1 VNLIRLSSQ
10 LRREIKANP
19 GKATLLAGLLVVALY
34 YWIPLVGKW
43 VGGSKDLEL
52 VRAKAI
58 TEGGLNA
65 PKGNPVSRGATNPP
79 NLGSGSS
86 PNLSPA
92 AQGSGKT
99 PESMPPWDQ
108 LVQWRQ
114 ADLRTRPVPWTA
126 DRRDPFQPPPAGSL
140 WEAKDRSPKGKTD
153 RNRSSDNSIQE
164 PPEEFQIELSSIV
177 VGPSRRLALING
189 RPYQEGDTLVIA
201 KQGQQWQFRL
211 SRILPTGI
219 LLQWNDRQY
228 EVSLPRS
235 SSNVEIQTVSTG
247 QTETP

>member
-1 VNLIRLSSQ
+1 MNLSRLSSQ

-19 GKATLLAGLLVVALY
+19 GKAALLAGLLVVALY

-43 VGGSKDLEL
+43 LGGSKDLEL
-52 VRAKAI
+52 VRAQAL
-58 TEGGLNA
+58 TEGGVNA
-65 PKGNPVSRGATNPP
+65 PKENSISGGAANPP
-79 NLGSGSS
+79 NLGSGAS

-114 ADLRTRPVPWTA
+114 ADPRTRPAPWSA
-126 DRRDPFQPPPAGSL
+126 DRRDPFQIPSVGSL
-140 WEAKDRSPKGKTD
+140 SEAKDRSPKGKTD
-153 RNRSSDNSIQE
+153 RNRSSGDSTDE
-164 PPEEFQIELSSIV
+164 PPEDFQIELSSIV

-189 RPYQEGDTLVIA
+189 RPYQEGDTVVVA

-235 SSNVEIQTVSTG
+235 PSNVEIQTVSTG